1 MRAIQCGVISDA
13 IAPGPDVPS
22 ESTLSAML
30 AKGGEGLNPL
40 ELTGGIVMF
49 YIERLAPRF
58 G

>member
-1 MRAIQCGVISDA
+1 MRRD
-13 IAPGPDVPS
+13 PGRNRAGAWRAVRKHA
-22 ESTLSAML
+22 LGAML